1 MLFRKGQKVWFIFK
15 ENYQRD
21 KNEGYKLIPKEAIFE
36 DIAESNGE
44 FVLSYINE
52 VGTEVKHARNGNN
65 NFDRKEK
72 CEYAITKT
80 YMHRA
85 YNFITQAKDVFDR
98 YLIDKF
104 E

>member
-36 DIAESNGE
+36 DKEENGE
-44 FVLSYINE
+44 FLLSYINE
-52 VGTEVKHARNGNN
+52 VGNEVKLTRNGNAI
-65 NFDRKEK
+65 FDTKDK

-85 YNFITQAKDVFDR
+85 YNFIIQAKDIFDR